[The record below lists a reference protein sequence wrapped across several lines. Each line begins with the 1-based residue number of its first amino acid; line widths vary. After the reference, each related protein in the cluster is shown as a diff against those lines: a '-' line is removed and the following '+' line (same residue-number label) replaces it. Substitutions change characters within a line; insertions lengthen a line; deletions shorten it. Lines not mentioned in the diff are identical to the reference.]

1 MRPRHLYF
9 VSYFIEAP
17 WFTEPGVQQMNR
29 SEYGGMLGNA
39 RASTDRVGKC
49 AHHIQ
54 NEHIQREPKSR
65 ALLLQNDRGFFEDAG
80 HTAFEL
86 VNTIDREDW
95 GEMSKDIPFRM
106 TSGYGGQIEPDKQGM
121 HRRSGNMLVP
131 MIDIRANTVNRAWL
145 QNKLPTTH
153 RVMLGFSCNLIVKLP
168 MPVVMRGDTAPVTV
182 LSIAAF
188 NNVRDQRVDFG
199 GPETRDHS
207 VLVK

>member
-17 WFTEPGVQQMNR
+17 WFTEPGFQQMDR
-29 SEYGGMLGNA
+29 SEHGGMLGNA

-106 TSGYGGQIEPDKQGM
+106 TSGYGGQIEPYKQGV
-121 HRRSGNMLVP
+121 RWLSGNMLVP
-131 MIDIRANTVNRAWL
+131 VIDIRTDTVNRTWL
-145 QNKLPTTH
+145 QNKLSPSH
-153 RVMLGFSCNLIVKLP
+153 RVVIGFPRNLIVKLP
-168 MPVVMRGDTAPVTV
+168 MPVEMRSDAASVTV
-182 LSIAAF
+182 LSIAAI
-188 NNVRDQRVDFG
+188 NNFRN
-199 GPETRDHS
+199 
-207 VLVK
+207 